1 MKPVTALLP
10 SWLSAWYPCRPTS
23 VPVKK
28 VRKQITPTVPPT
40 TANAPVPKLTSAS
53 SRTTSRRC
61 RRSVRGTAA
70 AARAW
75 NSSCSPRSSRITSA
89 SLLRDDLE
97 VDRGYHEVQREQQHE
112 GDDHALVH
120 RVADALRPTA
130 GRHSLAGGHGRGHR
144 PAHER

>member
-40 TANAPVPKLTSAS
+40 TASAPVPKLTSAS
-53 SRTTSRRC
+53 SRTTSRRY

-89 SLLRDDLE
+89 ALLRNDLD
-97 VDRGYHEVQREQQHE
+97 VDRGDHEVHGEYQHE
-112 GDDHALVH
+112 TDHNHLDH
-120 RVADALRPTA
+120 C
-130 GRHSLAGGHGRGHR
+130 
-144 PAHER
+144 